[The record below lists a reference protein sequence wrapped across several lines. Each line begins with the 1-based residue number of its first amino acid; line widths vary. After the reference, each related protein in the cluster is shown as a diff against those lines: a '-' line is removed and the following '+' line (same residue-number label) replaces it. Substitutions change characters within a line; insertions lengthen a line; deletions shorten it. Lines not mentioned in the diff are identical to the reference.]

1 MKKCEI
7 CGKKYKTYPIIL
19 SNNPLSL
26 TRFVMDEQ
34 KSDGKFRTICEECR
48 RKEIEEE

>member
-19 SNNPLSL
+19 SNNAVSIAC
-26 TRFVMDEQ
+26 FVAEN
-34 KSDGKFRTICEECR
+34 KKADGSFRTICEECR
-48 RKEIEEE
+48 NKL